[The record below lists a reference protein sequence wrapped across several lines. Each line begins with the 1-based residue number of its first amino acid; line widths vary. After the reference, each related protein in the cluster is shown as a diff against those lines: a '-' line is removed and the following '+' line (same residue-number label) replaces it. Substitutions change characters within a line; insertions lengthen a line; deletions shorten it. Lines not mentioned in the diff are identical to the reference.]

1 MDEQT
6 NLRALL
12 RLKRHEQPPPG
23 YFESFLEEFHRR
35 QRTEMLRQSLWRI
48 VIDRMGAFFS
58 EHSLPRHAYAI
69 AMVAVAAAGAIV
81 SAGIMA
87 PREGS
92 SPLSAHSGVSQSHGA
107 NFNKVADASSSALAL
122 EERGRPVQLIEQPS
136 PARMGSHG
144 SARPR
149 YVIDARPVS
158 YEPAFNF

>member
-1 MDEQT
+1 MDEHT
-6 NLRALL
+6 HLRALL
-12 RLKRHEQPPPG
+12 RLKRYEQPPPG
-23 YFESFLEEFHRR
+23 YFDSFLDDFHRR
-35 QRTEMLRQSLWRI
+35 QRVEMLRQPLWRI
-48 VIDRMGAFFS
+48 VVDRVGAFFS
-58 EHSLPRHAYAI
+58 EHSLPRHAYAT

-87 PREGS
+87 PRELS
-92 SPLSAHSGVSQSHGA
+92 SPLSAHAGVSQPHGA
-107 NFNKVADASSSALAL
+107 NFNKVADASSALAL

-136 PARMGSHG
+136 PARMGTHG